1 MSLLAL
7 ATLPPTDDVAL
18 QAAVPARTAGTA
30 AAAADAR
37 AEERALVVQAQAGDL
52 RAFETLYRRNLKRVF
67 ALCWRLADHDAA
79 AEELVQEVFV
89 RAWGNLGSFRADSAF
104 ATWLFPMAVHLALDQ
119 RRARRR
125 GLRFVDVDPALLEQ
139 TAAPSRQPGMD
150 AGFDLERALRG
161 LPPRARAVFVL
172 HDVEGHQH
180 DEIAAMMG
188 VDPGTSKSQLHRA
201 RRLLRAALGEAGRC
215 PR

>member
-7 ATLPPTDDVAL
+7 APLPPADD
-18 QAAVPARTAGTA
+18 TAPQ
-30 AAAADAR
+30 AAADGSMAGPAATTEDAS
-37 AEERALVVQAQAGDL
+37 AEERGLVAQAQAGDL
-52 RAFETLYRRNLKRVF
+52 RAFERLYRRNLKRVY

-89 RAWGNLGSFRADSAF
+89 RAWGNLGSFRGDSAF
-104 ATWLFPMAVHLALDQ
+104 ASWLYPMAVHLALDQ

-125 GLRFVDVDPALLEQ
+125 GLRFVDVDPALVEQ
-139 TAAPSRQPGMD
+139 TAAPSILPGMD
-150 AGFDLERALRG
+150 AGFDLERALRA

-180 DEIAAMMG
+180 DEIAVMMG